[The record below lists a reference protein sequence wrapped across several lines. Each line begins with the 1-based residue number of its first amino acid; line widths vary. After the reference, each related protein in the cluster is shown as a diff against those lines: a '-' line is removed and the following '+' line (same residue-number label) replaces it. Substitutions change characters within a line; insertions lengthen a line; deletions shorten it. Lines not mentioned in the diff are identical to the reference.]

1 MLWLLRLWDELF
13 EELREK
19 VVAEEDAEE
28 DAEESE
34 SERRNLEVM
43 LVGQGAADNYP
54 CSSDTNTL
62 SNTPTT
68 LGCVFA
74 DDPQQAGRL
83 AREPEDAASAVQ
95 RAAEGKRRLVP
106 PH

>member
-1 MLWLLRLWDELF
+1 MF

-43 LVGQGAADNYP
+43 VGQGAADNYP
-54 CSSDTNTL
+54 CSSDTTTL